1 MTPEEYLVNVPD
13 MTVEAMRRADNAQ
26 ERMMERNAPEPTRI
40 QCAHC
45 NGYYGEDEV
54 DRKPL
59 CYKCKENLDDYQ
71 RILGQRNLFLSAI
84 EAIRT
89 TADLETIHGMC
100 DGILGQY
107 KEEKP

>member
-1 MTPEEYLVNVPD
+1 MTPEDYLVNVLD

-26 ERMMERNAPEPTRI
+26 ERMVDRNAPEPKRI

-59 CYKCKENLDDYQ
+59 CYKCEENLDDYH
-71 RILGQRNLFLSAI
+71 RILGQRNLFIATI
-84 EAIRT
+84 KDIR
-89 TADLETIHGMC
+89 AMNYLELIHGMC
-100 DGILGQY
+100 DGILAQY
-107 KEEKP
+107 KEEQA